1 MTQNLDLD
9 SDSKGS
15 QIQICIT
22 IEPEAYGCE
31 EFKGTL
37 FLASIEL

>member
-1 MTQNLDLD
+1 MRQNLEFE

-22 IEPEAYGCE
+22 VESEAYGCE
-31 EFKGTL
+31 EFKNTL
-37 FLASIEL
+37 IILS